1 MLATASPLL
10 RSRLAV
16 IALASLGLAC
26 LAGVLGPS
34 LALLAGTA
42 LALTLGNPLL
52 AQTRFAANAILKA
65 AVVGLGFGLPL
76 DVVLSTARDSLA
88 LTVTTIAL
96 ALMAGWWLA
105 RWLKVE
111 TVLGQ
116 LLATGTAICGG
127 SAIVAVA
134 PVLRAR
140 QETVAVAVAVVFLL
154 NGVGLLIFPTLGHW
168 LELSQRE
175 FGLWAALAIH
185 DTSSVVGAAA
195 HYGDE
200 ALAVATTAK
209 LARAIWIVPLVFLFG
224 IAHRARDQHRSFPL
238 FISLFLLASLTRT
251 LLPAM
256 AELAPTLTAAAR
268 SLFALSL
275 LGIGAGLTRDTLRQ
289 LSVRPLLLAV
299 LLWLLLASSSL
310 LAIRLLMSN

>member
-1 MLATASPLL
+1 MLATALSTP
-10 RSRLAV
+10 RSRIAAV
-16 IALASLGLAC
+16 ALSLLVLAC
-26 LAGVLGPS
+26 LTGLLGPS
-34 LALLAGTA
+34 QALLAGTA

-52 AQTRFAANAILKA
+52 AQTRAGANGVLKI

-76 DVVLSTARDSLA
+76 DVVLSTARDSLL
-88 LTVTTIAL
+88 LTITTIGL
-96 ALMAGWWLA
+96 ALLAGWWLA

-116 LLATGTAICGG
+116 LLSAGTAICGG

-154 NGVGLLIFPTLGHW
+154 NGVGLLIFPPLGHW
-168 LELSQRE
+168 LDLSQRE

-224 IAHRARDQHRSFPL
+224 ILHRARDQRRSFPL

-251 LLPAM
+251 LLPAI
-256 AELAPTLTAAAR
+256 AELAPALTTTAR
-268 SLFALSL
+268 ALLALSL

-289 LSVRPLLLAV
+289 VSVRPLLMAV

-310 LAIRLLMSN
+310 LAIRWLISN